1 MRLSICHS
9 NLVRVIN
16 IPISGGVGRGNRATQ
31 LEQNES
37 VVSGRVRVNYYF
49 ILRWGVA
56 GKGRLAKVV
65 LSAEAPS
72 RGTECP
78 ALSPDGDCP
87 FGSFH
92 L

>member
-1 MRLSICHS
+1 M
-9 NLVRVIN
+9 
-16 IPISGGVGRGNRATQ
+16 
-31 LEQNES
+31 
-37 VVSGRVRVNYYF
+37 RVNYYF
-49 ILRWGVA
+49 ILRWGAA

-78 ALSPDGDCP
+78 AISPDGDCP